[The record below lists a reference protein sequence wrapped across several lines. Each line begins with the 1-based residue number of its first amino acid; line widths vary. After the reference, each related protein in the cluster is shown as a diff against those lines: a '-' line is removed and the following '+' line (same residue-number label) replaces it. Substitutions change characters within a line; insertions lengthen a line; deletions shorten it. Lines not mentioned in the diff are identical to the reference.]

1 MSDTVIIDLLV
12 VEPVFLEIGE
22 EPVAFIGTAQ
32 AGPTG
37 PQGPPGDSNIPDA
50 SQTTRGL
57 IKIASDAAV
66 ETGDNTT
73 DAVVPSTLKNEL
85 LKKAPNEAPSLT
97 LIFNNHLI

>member
-1 MSDTVIIDLLV
+1 MSNPFIMDLLI
-12 VEPVFLEIGE
+12 VEPVLLEIGE
-22 EPVAFIGTAQ
+22 QPSAYIGTAQ

-37 PQGPPGDSNIPDA
+37 PKGPPGDSNIPEA

-57 IKIASDAAV
+57 IKIASDSAV

-73 DAVVPSTLKNEL
+73 DAIVPSTLKNEL

-97 LIFNNHLI
+97 IIFNNHLI

>member
-1 MSDTVIIDLLV
+1 MGNPIIIDLV
-12 VEPVFLEIGE
+12 IVEPVYLEIGE
-22 EPVAFIGTAQ
+22 QPVAWIGTAQ

-50 SQTTRGL
+50 TQTTRGL
-57 IKIASDAAV
+57 IKIASDTAV
-66 ETGDNTT
+66 ETGVNTT
-73 DAVVPSTLKNEL
+73 DAIVPSTLKNEL